1 MTLECSG
8 LLIDKFGAGRKLG
21 EFDVEEFTWI
31 SSDDGC
37 SSTEVARDIGVAVL
51 LIVAV
56 EYVGGM
62 REECV
67 RVVAG
72 GAGLDDGA
80 VSTTESAGPIKCV
93 LEVRL

>member
-1 MTLECSG
+1 M
-8 LLIDKFGAGRKLG
+8 
-21 EFDVEEFTWI
+21 EEFTWI

-62 REECV
+62 GEECV

-72 GAGLDDGA
+72 GAGLDEGA
-80 VSTTESAGPIKCV
+80 VSATESTGPVKCV
-93 LEVRL
+93 LEVQL